1 MAVRFAKSE
10 TEKNSKLLQQGNHHA
25 RAEEAIAQKKK
36 DKQTAKLDETTETVA
51 FDLQQCLPTPNIPSS
66 IVFYLRQLWVYNL
79 TIHIMSDDKSIH
91 NMWHEGQGGRG
102 ANQVGSAL
110 YRYIINLPD
119 NIENLIL
126 WSDTCG
132 GQNKNALINCA
143 LMVAMAH
150 KKTVKKIDQK
160 FLVPGHTHLECDS
173 DHALI
178 EEKKKQ
184 AQEIHVPR
192 DWFQLVRGASK
203 KFSVQLLTEQ
213 QQFNFKSLHTG
224 RESPLVKRKVTAKKE
239 KFVWR
244 DVVWL
249 QHRRD
254 LPTGIIGFKK
264 SFNDEEEFSYLDMR
278 RKKKVDIVFPPLQ
291 PAQTG
296 PNHISSKKKADL
308 LSMLHLIDPDC
319 HAFYHSLAT
328 DDSRP
333 EDEDPDI
340 LPDSDIEDSEEEE

>member
-1 MAVRFAKSE
+1 
-10 TEKNSKLLQQGNHHA
+10 
-25 RAEEAIAQKKK
+25 
-36 DKQTAKLDETTETVA
+36 
-51 FDLQQCLPTPNIPSS
+51 
-66 IVFYLRQLWVYNL
+66 
-79 TIHIMSDDKSIH
+79 
-91 NMWHEGQGGRG
+91 
-102 ANQVGSAL
+102 
-110 YRYIINLPD
+110 
-119 NIENLIL
+119 
-126 WSDTCG
+126 
-132 GQNKNALINCA
+132 
-143 LMVAMAH
+143 MVAMAH

-192 DWFQLVRGASK
+192 DWFQVVRRAM
-203 KFSVQLLTEQ
+203 
-213 QQFNFKSLHTG
+213 
-224 RESPLVKRKVTAKKE
+224 KRKVTAKKE

-278 RKKKVDIVFPPLQ
+278 RKRKVNIVFPPLQ

-296 PNHISSKKKADL
+296 PNRISSKKKAGL

-328 DDSRP
+328 DDARP

-340 LPDSDIEDSEEEE
+340 FPDSDIEDSEEEE